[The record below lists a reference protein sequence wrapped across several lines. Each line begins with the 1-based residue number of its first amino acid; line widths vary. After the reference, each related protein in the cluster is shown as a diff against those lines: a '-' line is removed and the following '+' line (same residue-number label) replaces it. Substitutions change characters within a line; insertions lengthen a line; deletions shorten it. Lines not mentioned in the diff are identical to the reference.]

1 MVAVTNLAD
10 RPTPNGFPGVATA
23 CPVKVIHG
31 ANNLILNKIVGQTVA
46 TIHIWT
52 RDVLNTPRW
61 CVAYLNGQHVNRHHR
76 VRSGDTLEF
85 IYPWGFKGNGDLL
98 LPADLMAWR
107 RVTPEQYEELLR
119 RGLPSV
125 RGKDGSR
132 LHRREDVHRWFAI
145 VPPGAPSW
153 VKADRIA
160 ETIRVW
166 QPRYKE
172 LLTPDDALEIMVNAR
187 NLLDV
192 LFPLG
197 GEGKEAVQ

>member
-1 MVAVTNLAD
+1 MVAVANRSD
-10 RPTPNGFPGVATA
+10 RPNPIGFPGVATA
-23 CPVKVIHG
+23 CPVKVIYG
-31 ANNLILNKIVGQTVA
+31 VSDLTLTNIVGRSVA
-46 TIHIWT
+46 TIFIWSQ
-52 RDVLNTPRW
+52 DALSAPPW
-61 CVAYLNGQHVNRHHR
+61 CAAYVNGER
-76 VRSGDTLEF
+76 VGPDYRMVPDDTLEF
-85 IYPWGFKGNGDLL
+85 VYPWGFKGSEDLL
-98 LPADLMAWR
+98 SPTALMAWR

-125 RGKDGSR
+125 RSKDGAKVH
-132 LHRREDVHRWFAI
+132 LREDVHRWFAV
-145 VPPGAPSW
+145 VPPGAPAW

-166 QPRYKE
+166 QPRYRE

-197 GEGKEAVQ
+197 GDSKEAVQ